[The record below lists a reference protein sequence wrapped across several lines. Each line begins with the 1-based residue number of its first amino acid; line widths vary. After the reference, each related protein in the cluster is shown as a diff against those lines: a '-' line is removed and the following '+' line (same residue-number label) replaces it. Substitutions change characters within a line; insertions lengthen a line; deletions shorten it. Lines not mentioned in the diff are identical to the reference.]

1 MYIKIKYNASKSHV
15 LVWQIDP
22 TGKLVNVC
30 ACLCVVDAP
39 SHVFFTDRISYPP
52 ASTRLQV
59 PFLCVIRLF
68 PSATNH
74 PPIGLRLWGGR
85 ALMLRGSGRGQD
97 GGPTVALL
105 SRRSS
110 RPPPA
115 CPAIYPALLRLRTP
129 ARSYHRREVV
139 QVTTNRPSSMTSR
152 GPRGRMNSPTSYG
165 NTVPALSCTN
175 PICSCATTTDNGVTH
190 RDMKPENLWARDRRV
205 ECWRHP
211 AHPSLRIPPFWGGEC
226 CSFFSF
232 HSHSPFSNQDSGV
245 LNYWCNVVCFSGC
258 ILWWE
263 NCTVDTPGSN

>member
-1 MYIKIKYNASKSHV
+1 MTNRPNRKTCKCLRVFMRGGRSEPRFFHRSNF
-15 LVWQIDP
+15 LP
-22 TGKLVNVC
+22 TRL
-30 ACLCVVDAP
+30 
-39 SHVFFTDRISYPP
+39 YPP
-52 ASTRLQV
+52 SSS
-59 PFLCVIRLF
+59 F
-68 PSATNH
+68 PMRDPSVSKRHQSSSHRPAT
-74 PPIGLRLWGGR
+74 LRRPCPHAPRQRPGPR
-85 ALMLRGSGRGQD
+85 RRPNSSPAL
-97 GGPTVALL
+97 TAIITTT
-105 SRRSS
+105 
-110 RPPPA
+110 A
-115 CPAIYPALLRLRTP
+115 CRPAIYPALLRLRTP

-152 GPRGRMNSPTSYG
+152 GPRGSMNSPTSYG

-245 LNYWCNVVCFSGC
+245 LNY
-258 ILWWE
+258 
-263 NCTVDTPGSN
+263 